1 MFAAGGGGSAPL
13 RSSRLGAPGGCGV
26 RRAAVG
32 RCGAVGKRGD
42 RRDGGM
48 RALRSL
54 RRRVRIGVNRGSNVG
69 LNRFESLQNLRT
81 CLKQEGLNCQL
92 KRSSG
97 PLQGQGS
104 ALGSGIAVG
113 SWNYTIFE
121 IPSNPSYSVA
131 VVLLAVRFGA
141 AEAQHSH
148 WSY

>member
-1 MFAAGGGGSAPL
+1 M
-13 RSSRLGAPGGCGV
+13 

-92 KRSSG
+92 KCSSG